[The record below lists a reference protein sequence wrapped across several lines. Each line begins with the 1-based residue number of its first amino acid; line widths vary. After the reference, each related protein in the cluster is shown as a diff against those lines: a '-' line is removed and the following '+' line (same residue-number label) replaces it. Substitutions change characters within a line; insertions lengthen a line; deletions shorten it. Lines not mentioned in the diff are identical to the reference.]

1 MHNSWQI
8 KLLLYLQLWPH
19 KMLGKY
25 VAAFGP
31 KTGYQHSTTLCSFF
45 LLFFSFVFLWQDQT
59 AQTDERKNVARTMQ
73 KLWLGSA
80 HRAL

>member
-1 MHNSWQI
+1 MADQAVAISAALATQNAWQI
-8 KLLLYLQLWPH
+8 CGGLRAKNWLP
-19 KMLGKY
+19 
-25 VAAFGP
+25 
-31 KTGYQHSTTLCSFF
+31 TQHNT
-45 LLFFSFVFLWQDQT
+45 LFFFPVFFVSFVFLWQDQT

>member
-1 MHNSWQI
+1 MADQAVAISAALATQNAWQI
-8 KLLLYLQLWPH
+8 CGGLRAKNWLP
-19 KMLGKY
+19 
-25 VAAFGP
+25 
-31 KTGYQHSTTLCSFF
+31 TQHNTLFF
-45 LLFFSFVFLWQDQT
+45 FPVFFSFVFLWQDQT